1 VQTPSPAASCPPAI
15 AADALNGVGGLVLT
29 RGPDLDARLRYH
41 TSEID
46 NGPALPGDRMTVTS
60 GRQDTVA
67 VTEVNR
73 VVNIDR
79 RDRKGASTCSPD
91 AAAGRQRNDATAD
104 SASSTTLA
112 GSAIGL
118 AATERNHRW
127 PDISVID
134 TKDDLI

>member
-1 VQTPSPAASCPPAI
+1 MQTPSPAASCPPAI

-29 RGPDLDARLRYH
+29 RGPDLDAPLRYH

-46 NGPALPGDRMTVTS
+46 DAPALPGDRMTVTS
-60 GRQDTVA
+60 GRQGTVA
-67 VTEVNR
+67 VTDVNR

-79 RDRKGASTCSPD
+79 RDREGIDVFPD
-91 AAAGRQRNDATAD
+91 TAAGRQRNDATAD

>member
-1 VQTPSPAASCPPAI
+1 MQTPSPAASCPPAI

-79 RDRKGASTCSPD
+79 RDRKGHRRVPPTPRQDVSATMPPPIARHRRHSPD
-91 AAAGRQRNDATAD
+91 RPSGWQPPSGTIAG
-104 SASSTTLA
+104 L
-112 GSAIGL
+112 
-118 AATERNHRW
+118 
-127 PDISVID
+127 IS
-134 TKDDLI
+134 L